1 LCTDKL
7 LTTKV
12 DTGTGGDADTSAC
25 GTVNT
30 VVKAVDVKLDMNLLN
45 TSAIIQRKTPFSF
58 AHQRCPADKK
68 SLIVI

>member
-1 LCTDKL
+1 

-30 VVKAVDVKLDMNLLN
+30 VVKFVVVKLDMNLLN

-58 AHQRCPADKK
+58 VRQRCLADRK
-68 SLIVI
+68 SLVVVLIALIV